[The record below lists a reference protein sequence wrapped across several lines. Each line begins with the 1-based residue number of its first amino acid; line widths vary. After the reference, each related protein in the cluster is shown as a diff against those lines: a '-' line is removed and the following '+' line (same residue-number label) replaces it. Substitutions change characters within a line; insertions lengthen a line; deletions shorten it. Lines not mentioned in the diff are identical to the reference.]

1 MDALLQEITAL
12 PKVLGCF
19 VYSGNQGVT
28 SSNMP
33 PIFTK
38 NTVQIIGTLL
48 SKPKQM
54 GKVAK
59 LDIESIDIRYNETV
73 IVAQPLNNNS
83 VLVTICE
90 PGTNRPLLDMSIK
103 MVLKE
108 LQQQLQPGKQS
119 APLSAGMD
127 NHRLGSLKP
136 VLAKINEALADVI
149 GPIAKPVLTDSLKKW
164 SGQGPQTKE
173 RLPDLAMMICKEI
186 DDEQLEANFM
196 DNIKQF
202 F

>member
-1 MDALLQEITAL
+1 
-12 PKVLGCF
+12 
-19 VYSGNQGVT
+19 
-28 SSNMP
+28 
-33 PIFTK
+33 
-38 NTVQIIGTLL
+38 
-48 SKPKQM
+48 M
-54 GKVAK
+54 GEAAK

-90 PGTNRPLLDMSIK
+90 PGTKRLLLDMSIK

-108 LQQQLQPGKQS
+108 LQQHLQSGKQS
-119 APLSAGMD
+119 APLSARMD
-127 NHRLGSLKP
+127 NHPPGSPKP
-136 VLAKINEALADVI
+136 VIAKINEALADVI
-149 GPIAKPVLTDSLKKW
+149 GPIAKPVLTDCLKKW
-164 SGQGPQTKE
+164 GGQGPQSKE

-196 DNIKQF
+196 ENIKQF